1 MLWLVKLVVYEFCSF
16 GWAVVCVICGLWLR
30 VSCGS

>member
-16 GWAVVCVICGLWLR
+16 GWGGCLRDLRFVVTCFVW
-30 VSCGS
+30 